1 MSSFRWVDT
10 RNRFSA
16 DARKLKLF
24 PYLPD
29 IIKRGTIIEKQ
40 DDKRDRQNVNAFYT
54 IKCPVQIDDKPENV
68 RLTVRSDSNGRL
80 YYDHVIIKPLA
91 NSDRLNKSGL
101 TRGVNNSM
109 PEESVVVNIFYE

>member
-1 MSSFRWVDT
+1 M
-10 RNRFSA
+10 
-16 DARKLKLF
+16 
-24 PYLPD
+24 PD

-101 TRGVNNSM
+101 AKGVDNSIT
-109 PEESVVVNIFYE
+109 ESDLVVNLFFDGE